1 MCGSM
6 VDIQSLTA
14 GLGEEKEDRKK
25 SQGKNIMVFP
35 ITMGDHNNQGC
46 SGERRPTHIHGQ

>member
-1 MCGSM
+1 M